1 MDLVEP
7 EVCVEIA
14 NLGTQCAS
22 GTVLGIAIL
31 VELCCYF
38 WVFIGGYKFVRLMF
52 RKEGKVKI
60 DKSTT
65 SNQWN
70 KK

>member
-14 NLGTQCAS
+14 NLGNQCVS
-22 GTVLGIAIL
+22 GAALGAAIL

-38 WVFIGGYKFVRLMF
+38 WVFIVRLLM
-52 RKEGKVKI
+52 RKEDKVKI

-65 SNQWN
+65 STQWN

>member
-14 NLGTQCAS
+14 NLGNQCVS
-22 GTVLGIAIL
+22 GAALGAAIL

-38 WVFIGGYKFVRLMF
+38 WVFIGGYKFIRLLM
-52 RKEGKVKI
+52 RKEDKVKI

-65 SNQWN
+65 STQWN